1 MIAGAALQKD
11 SQAVKYESGQA
22 GNIKVQCFTCGAHFT
37 STAYQVRLGLHSCR
51 CGAGV
56 MLPAALLACQE
67 LAPDYVAE
75 HPDLADAEAQARRGE
90 LADVRRASAARV
102 LGGGKTGDTGSCQ
115 SCGRE
120 RPGHLQ
126 EYPWYCRGCSNI
138 NDLRADGSVGT
149 FWAPPFSPE
158 AEAANGLARQAPARI
173 AVQVGAHRE
182 RVAPIA
188 ENPDIP
194 F

>member
-37 STAYQVRLGLHSCR
+37 STAYQIREGLHSCR
-51 CGAGV
+51 CGAGK
-56 MLPAALLACQE
+56 LIPASLLACEE
-67 LAPDYVAE
+67 LAPEYVTE
-75 HPDLADAEAQARRGE
+75 HPDLADAEAGARKGI
-90 LADVRRASAARV
+90 LADTRRSAQERV
-102 LGGGKTGDTGSCQ
+102 LGGGVTGDKGSCQ

-120 RPGHLQ
+120 RPGHVD
-126 EYPWYCRGCSNI
+126 ETYWYCRGCGCI
-138 NDLRADGSVGT
+138 NDHGGT
-149 FWAPPFSPE
+149 FRASPFSTE
-158 AEAANGLARQAPARI
+158 VEAANGLARQAPARI

-182 RVAPIA
+182 RVAPMTT
-188 ENPDIP
+188 NPDLP